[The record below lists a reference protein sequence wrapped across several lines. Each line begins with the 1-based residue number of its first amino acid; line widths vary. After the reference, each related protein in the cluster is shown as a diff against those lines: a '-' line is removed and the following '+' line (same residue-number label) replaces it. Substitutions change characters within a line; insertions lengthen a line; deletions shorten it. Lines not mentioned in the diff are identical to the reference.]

1 MSEKSPKS
9 ESMSLILYRLMKTMY
24 VFAPFLW
31 VLTISLLLYPYLAPL
46 YDSMGIVPR
55 TEVALGIGFTFLM
68 ILVSA
73 FIVGYLYADVFK
85 LYKPE
90 HKIVWERNPY
100 TATGLLSENQV
111 RHIEEIFIPLFE
123 KLENQERVKYLNDCV
138 KAKKLL

>member
-1 MSEKSPKS
+1 LSDKIPRSEK
-9 ESMSLILYRLMKTMY
+9 MSLTLYRLMKTMY

-31 VLTISLLLYPYLAPL
+31 VLTITLLLYPYLAPI
-46 YDSMGIVPR
+46 YGSMGIIPR
-55 TEVALGIGFTFLM
+55 VEVALGIGFTFLV

-73 FIVGYLYADVFK
+73 FVVGYLYADVFK

-100 TATGLLSENQV
+100 TATGLLSENQI
-111 RHIEEIFIPLFE
+111 RHIEEIFIPIFE
-123 KLENQERVKYLNDCV
+123 NLENEERVKYLNDCV